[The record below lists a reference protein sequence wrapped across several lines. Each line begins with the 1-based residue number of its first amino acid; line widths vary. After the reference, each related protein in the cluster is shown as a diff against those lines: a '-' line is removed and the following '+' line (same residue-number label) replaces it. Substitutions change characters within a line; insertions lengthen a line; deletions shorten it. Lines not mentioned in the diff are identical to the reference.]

1 MKYLYSFLLTCTFI
15 FAASSVKGQSLT
27 IQDRLE
33 IILQSKQIIREY
45 EILLN
50 NLSDFETTE
59 TIGNILIR
67 NSYTSGRNQIFFN
80 SGVIMEDD
88 IHPLRTQGLLPSE
101 DVEVQQYLQDF
112 TLFYEKTSQR
122 TISFQNIRE
131 LSDVEEGQYKYL
143 RVYFESTFSG
153 THKEVKEAYQQT
165 KRVAEIRIEKDG
177 SRWRP
182 YIAGIDYY
190 KDPEEATPE
199 SVEPDTSSK
208 AQPEEITVFTPVEVD
223 KTQVEEDPGETAE
236 ISDEIEASEETPQEN
251 GISFDKTQ
259 AYQFTYPNLAT
270 VKKPGSNLAITWMN
284 QQKLPGPIELK
295 LIRNGKVIKT
305 LLPQFYGTSFGWNIE
320 KSTKSGTYQLEVRSK
335 EDPESYGLSPKFKI
349 KSRFPLWLI
358 IGIPVALGG
367 ITAILLAQ
375 DDGGGGTVPDNR
387 LPPAPDPD
395 N

>member
-1 MKYLYSFLLTCTFI
+1 MKYLYSFLLACTFLL
-15 FAASSVKGQSLT
+15 ATYSVKGQNLT

-80 SGVIMEDD
+80 SGVILEDD
-88 IHPLRTQGLLPSE
+88 IHPLRTRGLLSPE

-112 TLFYEKTSQR
+112 TLFYAKTSQR
-122 TISFQNIRE
+122 TISFENIRE

-153 THKEVKEAYQQT
+153 THKEVKEAYQMT

-190 KDPEEATPE
+190 KDPEESTLE
-199 SVEPDTSSK
+199 IVEPDTSTNPL
-208 AQPEEITVFTPVEVD
+208 PEEVTVFTPVED
-223 KTQVEEDPGETAE
+223 NTQIEEDPVETTE
-236 ISDEIEASEETPQEN
+236 TPGEIEVPEETPQEN
-251 GISFDKTQ
+251 GITFDKTQ
-259 AYQFTYPNLAT
+259 AYQFTYPNVAT
-270 VKKPGSNLAITWMN
+270 VKKPGANLAITWMN

-358 IGIPVALGG
+358 IGLPVALGG

-375 DDGGGGTVPDNR
+375 DGGGGGNPPDNR